1 MDFSHNSTSEYG
13 REKKPKNN
21 KKVINDII
29 KEYSLKRNI
38 FNPSKKSPNIFL
50 TKLQHRMNY
59 YYTNLNAR
67 VESNI

>member
-13 REKKPKNN
+13 REKKSKNN
-21 KKVINDII
+21 KKVISDII

-59 YYTNLNAR
+59 YYTNMECS
-67 VESNI
+67 VESMI